1 MYEGDIASVLI
12 SEEQIEERTAEL
24 AEAVAAR
31 YADESMQDDLLLVV
45 SSKRDLF
52 MTDFARALP
61 IPTQMEF
68 MPSART
74 ARRRRRPAWCGS
86 SRISTRTSPAG
97 TC

>member
-45 SSKRDLF
+45 SSK
-52 MTDFARALP
+52 AR
-61 IPTQMEF
+61 
-68 MPSART
+68 
-74 ARRRRRPAWCGS
+74 S
-86 SRISTRTSPAG
+86 SS
-97 TC
+97 